1 MSTERAVS
9 GSSMWPGPL
18 PPMPPFARRTAGEDW
33 YSGRRVP
40 VLLWPGHLPACP
52 ADTAH
57 RNDATVCGKIVAAAK
72 RNSTPGFGRDPQLW
86 IVLAASRVQER
97 SNEVPRPHQLLFGHT
112 TC

>member
-57 RNDATVCGKIVAAAK
+57 RNERNGVRENSGRCQEEQHAGVWSRPTAVDRACRVEGAGK
-72 RNSTPGFGRDPQLW
+72 G
-86 IVLAASRVQER
+86 
-97 SNEVPRPHQLLFGHT
+97 
-112 TC
+112 